1 MEEQGPSTDS
11 PRLRDRRSARSVRIS
26 PGSEQVPRSPLKA
39 RVLQGSGLKRQVE
52 GEDLPSF
59 MQISGQLSLLK
70 GTLDL
75 APWGTVSP
83 STAPEVTVLSR
94 SMGTGQTRQEAAC
107 PALKECA
114 LRAAPCLLPQGDP
127 MWRGRKVTEG
137 VVRAGIG

>member
-1 MEEQGPSTDS
+1 M
-11 PRLRDRRSARSVRIS
+11 
-26 PGSEQVPRSPLKA
+26 PRSPLKA
-39 RVLQGSGLKRQVE
+39 RVLQGSSLKRQVE
-52 GEDLPSF
+52 GEGLPSF

-107 PALKECA
+107 PTLKECA
-114 LRAAPCLLPQGDP
+114 LRAGPCLLPQGDP
-127 MWRGRKVTEG
+127 MWRGRKVAEG